1 MRFPA
6 RLWPS
11 EGLGPRASSGPA
23 TARFRAQDVEALDC
37 GHDFFNEIY
46 QSLGL
51 GWLGLRVAL
60 GGRSQG
66 SSRKRSR
73 KSSLCPSF
81 SGPGQAPHIVTNICS
96 CAVGDVE
103 SKRLKIFSSQPD
115 RAPEAQ
121 PKRCCQGLL
130 DEGTCTKDTSLAD
143 LIREAVCQCSHW
155 SVFRS
160 TER

>member
-1 MRFPA
+1 MWKLSTAGTTSSMRFTS
-6 RLWPS
+6 RLAWV
-11 EGLGPRASSGPA
+11 GLGSELHSAAAHKQFQEAQQEVIIMPFILRPRLGAA
-23 TARFRAQDVEALDC
+23 HR
-37 GHDFFNEIY
+37 HD
-46 QSLGL
+46 
-51 GWLGLRVAL
+51 
-60 GGRSQG
+60 
-66 SSRKRSR
+66 
-73 KSSLCPSF
+73 
-81 SGPGQAPHIVTNICS
+81 ICS